1 MGIISLG
8 AWATFGET
16 LNEEEAAALMAAAYD
31 SGINFFDNA
40 DVYGNGQAEQI
51 MGCAL
56 RRLGWPRESY
66 LVSSKVFWGAGL
78 AAPTAKGLSRKHV
91 FDACHAALKRLRVDY
106 LDLYFC
112 HRFDPET
119 PLEETVR
126 AMSDLVSQ
134 GKVLYWGTSEWSAQQ
149 ILEARAIAQQQLL
162 VGPITEQPKYNL
174 LHRQRVELEYLRLL
188 QLGMGM
194 TIWSPLASGFL
205 TGKYN
210 HGFPEDA
217 RLSKS
222 SYQWVLERTV
232 SGDLNKTLE
241 LVRRLTAFAAE
252 LNTNLARLAV
262 AWCLKNPYVSTA
274 ITGASSPRQL
284 RDTLGALEV
293 IPLLTPQVIEHLE
306 AILGNKPFP
315 PEPA

>member
-194 TIWSPLASGFL
+194 TI
-205 TGKYN
+205 
-210 HGFPEDA
+210 
-217 RLSKS
+217 
-222 SYQWVLERTV
+222 
-232 SGDLNKTLE
+232 
-241 LVRRLTAFAAE
+241 
-252 LNTNLARLAV
+252 
-262 AWCLKNPYVSTA
+262 
-274 ITGASSPRQL
+274 
-284 RDTLGALEV
+284 
-293 IPLLTPQVIEHLE
+293 
-306 AILGNKPFP
+306 
-315 PEPA
+315 